1 MGIYSYFI
9 SAFNYILGSFDNLVI
24 YGGIGIM
31 SFYILLN
38 ILIIVVTFFKRAIK

>member
-24 YGGIGIM
+24 YGGVGLI
-31 SFYILLN
+31 SFYLLLN
-38 ILIIVVTFFKRAIK
+38 ILVIIVNFFKRAIK